1 MMAEDDSRCCF
12 GLLGPLFQPKIMKI
26 RQGAC
31 FFTAR
36 LMVMLPDVEIPLKSR
51 KITKNKI
58 FTKLVFFKSGQIAP
72 YFGDQKLC
80 IPGWF

>member
-1 MMAEDDSRCCF
+1 MIAEDDSRYCF
-12 GLLGPLFQPKIMKI
+12 GVSGPLFQPKIMKI

-31 FFTAR
+31 FFKAR
-36 LMVMLPDVEIPLKSR
+36 LMVMLPDVEITFKSR
-51 KITKNKI
+51 AITKNFF
-58 FTKLVFFKSGQIAP
+58 FTKLDVFKFGQIAP